1 VSDNKRTIIG
11 LLVCFLAIFL
21 YMNFVLPRMRPK
33 RPQPDPSPPAAPKQP
48 VRATTQPAAIT
59 QKPKPPAHAPT
70 TPPAKATTQPAKA
83 TTQPAKA
90 APKVAALPE
99 QTANDEIERKTELF
113 HVVLTNRGAAIKS
126 VTLRDFYMFPQEDP
140 KPGEG
145 DLKLITEIETG
156 KFSLTMAGLNGAGKL
171 DSVVWEYIDNGDP
184 KKLSR
189 PAQFRTRIPKLG
201 LEITKTFLFREPE
214 RTPGSEDTRRGRDIQ
229 IKIDVRNM
237 SEEEVEFAYRLRSA
251 AGIVPEPD
259 VPPIFPLE
267 GRKSRDIVAVVCE
280 KEHDGAF
287 NLETFGS
294 GKADDG
300 AHRHGK
306 SPRVQQLLYAGV
318 KNRYFVAVL
327 EALADDKEVG
337 SVLVEKI
344 GEHNV
349 AASLEL
355 ASQQIPAGGL
365 ASRGFMFAV
374 MPRIPERLREYE
386 KHQFEALLDPGFLGP
401 IKKALTW
408 LLQTFYKAIPNYGW
422 AIVLLTG
429 CVRLLLHP
437 LTLKSQKAAHK
448 MQQIQPLIKAVKEKY
463 KHDKQVQQKEVMKIM
478 REQGA
483 NPLGGCLPMLLQLPI
498 FIGLWRSLYE
508 NANLRHAPFMLWIN
522 DLSKADN
529 LFSFD
534 SALPIVGRS
543 FNLLPLLCAAV
554 MVVQQKLTP
563 KSQDPQAQQTQKMM
577 MFMPILFAFMLYG
590 MPSGLMIYFFC
601 SSLFGVAE
609 QHLIRRRLAAAAAA
623 VTTAPAPV
631 PVEPKRQKSAPQKR
645 KKRRR
650 R

>member
-1 VSDNKRTIIG
+1 MSDNQRTIVG
-11 LLVCFLAIFL
+11 LLACFLAIFL
-21 YMNFVLPRMRPK
+21 YMNFVLPRTRPE
-33 RPQPDPSPPAAPKQP
+33 RLPPAPAAPKRP
-48 VRATTQPAAIT
+48 AGATTRPAAIT
-59 QKPKPPAHAPT
+59 QRPEPPAPATH
-70 TPPAKATTQPAKA
+70 PAKATTTLPAKA
-83 TTQPAKA
+83 TTLPAKA
-90 APKVAALPE
+90 VPKTSALPE
-99 QTANDEIERKTELF
+99 QKVKDDIVCETELF
-113 HVVLTNRGAAIKS
+113 RVVLTNRGAAIKS

-145 DLKLITEIETG
+145 DLKLITEIEKG
-156 KFSLTMAGLNGAGKL
+156 KLSLTMAELSGAGKL
-171 DSVVWEYIDNGDP
+171 DTAVWQHVPSCPVPTGFSKAE
-184 KKLSR
+184 
-189 PAQFRTRIPKLG
+189 QFKTRIADRG

-214 RTPGSEDTRRGRDIQ
+214 RTKDGKDTVRGRDIQ
-229 IKIDVRNM
+229 IKIAVRNLAD
-237 SEEEVEFAYRLRSA
+237 EPVDFAYHLRSA

-259 VPPIFPLE
+259 VPPTFPLE
-267 GRKSRDIVAVVCE
+267 GRASRDVVAVVCE

-287 NLETFGS
+287 KLETFES

-300 AHRHGK
+300 AHRHEK
-306 SPRVQQLLYAGV
+306 SPRVEQLLYAGA

-327 EALADDKEVG
+327 EPLADDKEVG
-337 SVLVEKI
+337 AVLVEKI

-349 AASLEL
+349 AASLEF
-355 ASQQIPAGGL
+355 SQQAIPAGGL
-365 ASRGFMFAV
+365 ASRTFMFVV

-386 KHQFEALLDPGFLGP
+386 KHHFETLLDLGWLGP

-422 AIVLLTG
+422 AVVLLTA

-448 MQQIQPLIKAVKEKY
+448 MQEIQPLVKAVKEKY
-463 KHDKQVQQKEVMKIM
+463 KHDKQVQQQEVMKIM

-483 NPLGGCLPMLLQLPI
+483 NPLGGCLPVLLQIPI

-529 LFSFD
+529 LFSFE
-534 SALPIVGRS
+534 SALPIIGRS

-609 QHLIRRRLAAAAAA
+609 QHLIRRRLVAAAAAA
-623 VTTAPAPV
+623 STEPAPV